1 MRTINIIILLLAITV
16 NAYSQMKEKKIFFV
30 KGDTE
35 TYEVTES
42 YGHRFILNVKYLSY
56 NALSDA
62 DAIQKYKTWPRETLE
77 IDKELIKKHIIPNIK
92 GEITKEN
99 ERISFDYCY
108 EFATGELKYITIFY
122 DTSISIPIKAIEQFE
137 KAMMEKSK
145 AIFTKDTSH
154 IEKGICFEYYILYL
168 LSKLRE

>member
-16 NAYSQMKEKKIFFV
+16 NAYSQLEKEKIFFV

-35 TYEVTES
+35 TYEVIEGDGS
-42 YGHRFILNVKYLSY
+42 RLVRNMKYLSY

-99 ERISFDYCY
+99 ERISLNYCY

-122 DTSISIPIKAIEQFE
+122 DTSISIPNKAIEQFE
-137 KAMMEKSK
+137 KAMMGKSK
-145 AIFTKDTSH
+145 VTFTKDTSH
-154 IEKGICFEYYILYL
+154 IEKGICFRYYIPYL
-168 LSKLRE
+168 LSELR

>member
-16 NAYSQMKEKKIFFV
+16 NAYSQLEKEKIFFV

-35 TYEVTES
+35 TYEVIEGDGS
-42 YGHRFILNVKYLSY
+42 RLVRNMKYLSY

-99 ERISFDYCY
+99 ERISLNYCY

-122 DTSISIPIKAIEQFE
+122 NTSISIPIKAIEQFE
-137 KAMMEKSK
+137 KAMMGKSK
-145 AIFTKDTSH
+145 VTFTKDTSH
-154 IEKGICFEYYILYL
+154 IEKGICFRYYIPYL
-168 LSKLRE
+168 LSELR

>member
-16 NAYSQMKEKKIFFV
+16 NAYSQLEEKKIFFV

-42 YGHRFILNVKYLSY
+42 YGNRFICNVKYLSY
-56 NALSDA
+56 NTLPA
-62 DAIQKYKTWPRETLE
+62 DEAIKRYKTWPDKIK
-77 IDKELIKKHIIPNIK
+77 IDKKLIKEYIIPNIK

-137 KAMMEKSK
+137 KAMMGKSK
-145 AIFTKDTSH
+145 VTFTKDTSH
-154 IEKGICFEYYILYL
+154 IEKGICFRYYIQYL
-168 LSKLRE
+168 LSELRE

>member
-1 MRTINIIILLLAITV
+1 MKTINTIILLLTITV
-16 NAYSQMKEKKIFFV
+16 NAYSQMTGKKIFFE

-42 YGHRFILNVKYLSY
+42 DGYRFIRNVKYLSY
-56 NALSDA
+56 NALSAA

-99 ERISFDYCY
+99 ERIS

-145 AIFTKDTSH
+145 VTFTKDISH
-154 IEKGICFEYYILYL
+154 IGKGICFRYYIPYL
-168 LSKLRE
+168 LSELRE

>member
-16 NAYSQMKEKKIFFV
+16 NAYSQLEEKKIFFV

-42 YGHRFILNVKYLSY
+42 YGNRFICNVKYLSY
-56 NALSDA
+56 NTLPA
-62 DAIQKYKTWPRETLE
+62 DEAIKRYKTWPDKIK
-77 IDKELIKKHIIPNIK
+77 IDKKLIKEYIIPNIK

-108 EFATGELKYITIFY
+108 EFATGDSIIA
-122 DTSISIPIKAIEQFE
+122 TSLQQESSNI
-137 KAMMEKSK
+137 
-145 AIFTKDTSH
+145 
-154 IEKGICFEYYILYL
+154 
-168 LSKLRE
+168 

>member
-1 MRTINIIILLLAITV
+1 MRTINAIILLLAITV
-16 NAYSQMKEKKIFFV
+16 NAYSQMKEKKIFFA

-62 DAIQKYKTWPRETLE
+62 DAIQKYRTWPRETLE

-99 ERISFDYCY
+99 ERISLNYCY

-122 DTSISIPIKAIEQFE
+122 DTSISIPNKAIEQFE
-137 KAMMEKSK
+137 KAMMGKSK
-145 AIFTKDTSH
+145 VTFTKDTSH
-154 IEKGICFEYYILYL
+154 IEKGICFRYYIPYL
-168 LSKLRE
+168 LSELRE